1 MNREQAAN
9 KLNISL
15 RSLQRA
21 VAVEKKKKKKA
32 GGECR
37 LNVVY
42 KRGKSGKREAV
53 FDAREVAAYKRDRD
67 QPIEYEQPPEPPES
81 AALMPVAVIDVPTIG
96 ESPTTRE
103 APATGK
109 DSRQTQLV
117 ALVTAVREIVQATP
131 AQLPPAHTEV
141 SLSDLAVKPLLKL
154 DEAARLTGLS
164 RAILRDAIK
173 AESLKAKLVGRAW
186 RIKRS
191 DLDAYIK
198 TL

>member
-1 MNREQAAN
+1 MNREQAAK
-9 KLNISL
+9 KLKISL

-21 VAVEKKKKKKA
+21 VAAEVEKKKA

-42 KRGKSGKREAV
+42 KRGRSGKQEAV
-53 FDAREVAAYKRDRD
+53 FDPEEVAAYKRDRD
-67 QPIEYEQPPEPPES
+67 KPTKREPPPEPPENT
-81 AALMPVAVIDVPTIG
+81 ALMPMAVIDV
-96 ESPTTRE
+96 PTTRE
-103 APATGK
+103 APATGE
-109 DSRQTQLV
+109 DSRQTQLM
-117 ALVTAVREIVQATP
+117 ALVAAGAREGVQAAMT
-131 AQLPPAHTEV
+131 AQLPPPRAEV

-164 RAILRDAIK
+164 RAILRDAIE

-186 RIKRS
+186 RVKRT